1 MPRKTL
7 LFSVLTGAVVSLAS
21 VSDAQGYW
29 HWRVWDPCCPT
40 YVSAWTCCDPC
51 WTPCDPCCGPVV
63 GAWYVGIRPGP
74 IRRLILGPYRWYRAP
89 YVGCCDICGC
99 DVCDCEPSWGTAPSG
114 PQMPTPAP
122 AQNPP
127 AQPSPQPAPPSAP
140 GAPMTIPEPPMSSP
154 VNPTSYEVPTRNDS
168 GLLTIY
174 VPADATV
181 TINGLPTKSLGTR
194 REYVSY
200 GLQNG
205 LQYRYT
211 VTAVVERDGKAYEE
225 TREVILTAGDK
236 KGVAFSF
243 QLPTENVAGI

>member
-7 LFSVLTGAVVSLAS
+7 FYSVLAGTVVSLAS
-21 VSDAQGYW
+21 VSDAQAFW

-40 YVSAWTCCDPC
+40 YVSSWTYCDPC
-51 WTPCDPCCGPVV
+51 WPPCDPCSGPAW
-63 GAWYVGIRPGP
+63 GDWYVGIRPGP
-74 IRRLILGPYRWYRAP
+74 IRRLILGPYRWYRGA
-89 YVGCCDICGC
+89 YVGWC
-99 DVCDCEPSWGTAPSG
+99 DVCGWDSCDCGSPWVTAPG
-114 PQMPTPAP
+114 EPQMPTLAP
-122 AQNPP
+122 KDNPP
-127 AQPSPQPAPPSAP
+127 TQPMQPAPQP
-140 GAPMTIPEPPMSSP
+140 GPGGPMTNPDAPMTSP
-154 VNPTSYEVPTRNDS
+154 INPTSYEVPTRDDS

-181 TINGLPTKSLGTR
+181 TINGLPTKSVGTR

-200 GLQNG
+200 GLQSG

-236 KGVAFSF
+236 KGIAFSF
-243 QLPTENVAGI
+243 QLPSENVAGI